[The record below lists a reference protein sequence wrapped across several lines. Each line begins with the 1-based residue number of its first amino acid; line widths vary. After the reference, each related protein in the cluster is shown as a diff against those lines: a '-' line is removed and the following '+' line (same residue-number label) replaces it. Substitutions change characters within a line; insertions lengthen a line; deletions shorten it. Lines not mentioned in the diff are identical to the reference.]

1 MILQNKSEAFIAF
14 VKDLRIIIAKELDM
28 YTQKLHPATQF
39 PDITV
44 KSSSDE
50 VVSLADKQEGC
61 DWKMVVV
68 FRGKH
73 CPICT
78 KYLNKLEEFKGR
90 LRELNVDLVAV
101 SGDSKAQL
109 EAHMKDLSISFPI
122 AYGLTQHDMETLG
135 LYIST
140 PRSEKETDHN
150 FAEPALFVLNENNE
164 IHIAEIANA
173 PFVRPDLEQLV
184 SGLEFIRNPDNN
196 YPIRGTY
203 KA

>member
-1 MILQNKSEAFIAF
+1 
-14 VKDLRIIIAKELDM
+14 M
-28 YTQKLHPATQF
+28 YTQKMHPATTF
-39 PDITV
+39 PDVSVTL
-44 KSSSDE
+44 STGES
-50 VVSLADKQEGC
+50 VSLTNKEEGC
-61 DWKMVVV
+61 DWKVVV
-68 FRGKH
+68 VYRGKH

-78 KYLNKLEEFKGR
+78 KFLNKLEDYKGR
-90 LRELNVDLVAV
+90 LREVNIDVVAV

-109 EAHMKDLSISFPI
+109 DEHLEELSITYPI
-122 AYGLTQHDMETLG
+122 AYGLSQEDMAKLG

-150 FAEPALFVLNENNE
+150 FAEPALFVLNEKNE

-203 KA
+203 KG

>member
-1 MILQNKSEAFIAF
+1 
-14 VKDLRIIIAKELDM
+14 M
-28 YTQKLHPATQF
+28 YTQKMHPAATF
-39 PDITV
+39 P
-44 KSSSDE
+44 E
-50 VVSLADKQEGC
+50 VSVTLSTGETVSLTNKEEGC

-78 KYLNKLEEFKGR
+78 KYLNKLEDFTGR
-90 LRELNVDLVAV
+90 LREVNIDVVAV

-109 EAHMKDLSISFPI
+109 DEHLDELSINFPI
-122 AYGLTQHDMETLG
+122 ACGLSQSDMKKLG
-135 LYIST
+135 LYISE

-150 FAEPALFVLNENNE
+150 FAEPALFVLNSDNE

-196 YPIRGTY
+196 YPIRGTL
-203 KA
+203 KS